1 MMAGMSDFK
10 KGQWK
15 KKRKKDPEQL
25 LVFAFAVMI
34 NVKHLLINVSLML
47 ICWEGLVL
55 QVSHFIILA
64 ATQISH
70 FPGSK
75 ERVYNSSTII

>member
-34 NVKHLLINVSLML
+34 NVNS
-47 ICWEGLVL
+47 EA
-55 QVSHFIILA
+55 LA
-64 ATQISH
+64 
-70 FPGSK
+70 
-75 ERVYNSSTII
+75 N